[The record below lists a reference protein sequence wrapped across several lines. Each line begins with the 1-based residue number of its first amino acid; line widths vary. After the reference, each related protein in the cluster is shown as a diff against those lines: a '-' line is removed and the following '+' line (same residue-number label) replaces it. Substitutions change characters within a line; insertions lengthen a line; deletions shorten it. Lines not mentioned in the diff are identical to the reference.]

1 MSIELEE
8 LQKKIQSGSNKYV
21 DPDDPPVW
29 KFGDPFS
36 AIWNPNADAT
46 KLGYYSTPL
55 SKATLE
61 FYSLDRANELKRFQE
76 LAFQAGLYGPSA
88 EREDVPFGAYDD
100 DTFKIWQQL
109 NAQAARRGMVGKKNT
124 VWDVLQEMV
133 DNRPE
138 GLTKK
143 KKSRAPLVTELPD
156 PRAIEELVRNVAPE
170 VIGRDPDESFTQ
182 DFISMYTRIVKEFQ
196 ENKYYLAG
204 TEEGGT
210 IQAPPSAEALAS
222 FRLRT
227 ENPAEYEEKRAAARH
242 QAYSA
247 MLKGIL

>member
-1 MSIELEE
+1 MSSELEE
-8 LQKKIQSGSNKYV
+8 LKKRIQSGSSQYV

-29 KFGDPFS
+29 KFGNPFT
-36 AIWNPNADAT
+36 AIWDPNADVS

-76 LAFQAGLYGPSA
+76 LAFQAGLYGSSA
-88 EREDVPFGAYDD
+88 EREDIPFGAYDD

-109 NAQAARRGMVGKKNT
+109 NTQAARRGLVGKKNT

-138 GLTKK
+138 SLGKK
-143 KKSRAPLVTELPD
+143 KRDRAALVTELPD
-156 PRAIEELVRNVAPE
+156 PRQIEELVRNVAPD
-170 VIGRDPDESFTQ
+170 VIGRDPDDAFTQ
-182 DFISMYTRIVKEFQ
+182 DFIAMYTRIVKEFQ
-196 ENKYYLAG
+196 ENKYYLEG

-227 ENPAEYEEKRAAARH
+227 ENPEAYEEKRAAAR
-242 QAYSA
+242 QAAYTSL
-247 MLKGIL
+247 LKGAL